1 LKNPNF
7 KTISIQATDELV
19 KLFNLEKVK
28 KAVLECDNFKSHGT
42 VGINFNF
49 LTEFWT
55 YVNTNFMRFMGEFH
69 ANCKLVK
76 QSNCTF
82 VALIPKVVAP

>member
-1 LKNPNF
+1 MSGKNPNF
-7 KTISIQATDELV
+7 KTISSQASDELV
-19 KLFNLEKVK
+19 KSFHLKKVK
-28 KAVLECDNFKSHGT
+28 KAVLEYDNFKSLGI
-42 VGINFNF
+42 GSINFDF
-49 LTEFWT
+49 LNWT

-69 ANCKLVK
+69 GNCKLVK